1 MAAGNPPNAN
11 HVKLDRLSDHDLLV
25 EIATQVRCLPA
36 MKQDIDANTEK
47 IRDNETEI
55 ARLNEKQNIAAGIL
69 GSLAVLGSAIASGI
83 GLNAGK

>member
-1 MAAGNPPNAN
+1 MPETSPHGNS
-11 HVKLDRLSDHDLLV
+11 VKLDRLSDHDLLV
-25 EIATQVRCLPA
+25 EIATQVRCLPR
-36 MKQDIDANTEK
+36 MKQDIDANAGK

-55 ARLNEKQNIAAGIL
+55 ARLGEKQNIVAGVI

>member
-1 MAAGNPPNAN
+1 
-11 HVKLDRLSDHDLLV
+11 
-25 EIATQVRCLPA
+25 
-36 MKQDIDANTEK
+36 MKQDIDANAGK

-55 ARLNEKQNIAAGIL
+55 ARLGEKQNIVAGVI